1 MGAIRNGRTAPETDA
16 WIYNR
21 FWNFA
26 AQKKNAQK
34 MATEILLLIAG
45 LALVLIGA
53 EALIDG
59 ASGLARR
66 WGISEF
72 VIGLTIVALGTSA
85 PEMVVSFIS
94 AVEGNSD
101 MAVGNIIGSNIFNTA
116 LILGLSAVIAPVAI
130 TRGNLRRDIPVNI
143 GITALLILLGL
154 KHTLFGIGAD
164 GLSRVEGAVFLAL
177 FIWYMISSFLHD
189 KENRLESEGG
199 EAVAE
204 NGKKMNLF
212 KALLY
217 IAAGLAALIFGGRL
231 FVDHA
236 QVIAR
241 MAGLSDKFIAITVL
255 AAGTS
260 LPELATSC
268 VAAAKGKGQLALGN
282 ILGSNTSNILLILG
296 GSALIHPLNMA
307 GITLID
313 YTAVFVCALSLVLFS
328 WTGNRN
334 SLDRLEG
341 VVLVLIQAFYFAWL
355 FLLR

>member
-1 MGAIRNGRTAPETDA
+1 MAI
-16 WIYNR
+16 
-21 FWNFA
+21 
-26 AQKKNAQK
+26 Q
-34 MATEILLLIAG
+34 ILLLIAG
-45 LALVLIGA
+45 LALVLVGA

-66 WGISEF
+66 WGVSEF
-72 VIGLTIVALGTSA
+72 VIGLTVVALGTSA

-94 AVEGNSD
+94 AFEHNSD

-130 TRGNLRRDIPVNI
+130 TRGNFRRDIPVNI
-143 GITALLILLGL
+143 GITALLIVLGL
-154 KHTLFGIGAD
+154 KRTLFGIGEN
-164 GLSRVEGAVFLAL
+164 GLSRVEGIVFLAL
-177 FIWYMISSFLHD
+177 FVWYMISSFVHD
-189 KENRLESEGG
+189 KENLAAQESGPDTASEKIPGVFRSIVFLIAG
-199 EAVAE
+199 
-204 NGKKMNLF
+204 
-212 KALLY
+212 
-217 IAAGLAALIFGGRL
+217 IAALVFGGRL

-296 GSALIHPLNMA
+296 GSSVITPLNMTN
-307 GITLID
+307 IDFID
-313 YTAVFVCALSLVLFS
+313 YTAVLMCALSLVIFS
-328 WTGNRN
+328 WTGLKNKI
-334 SLDRLEG
+334 DRLEG
-341 VVLVLIQAFYFAWL
+341 VVLVLIQVVYFAYL
-355 FLLR
+355 FLMK

>member
-1 MGAIRNGRTAPETDA
+1 MAI
-16 WIYNR
+16 
-21 FWNFA
+21 
-26 AQKKNAQK
+26 
-34 MATEILLLIAG
+34 EILSLIAG

-66 WGISEF
+66 WGVSEF
-72 VIGLTIVALGTSA
+72 VIGLTVVALGTSA

-94 AVEGNSD
+94 AFEHNSD

-116 LILGLSAVIAPVAI
+116 LILGLSAIIAPVAI

-154 KHTLFGIGAD
+154 KHRVFGIGMD
-164 GLSRVEGAVFLAL
+164 GLSRWEGLLFLAL
-177 FIWYMISSFLHD
+177 FLWYMISSFIHD
-189 KENRLESEGG
+189 RENRSG
-199 EAVAE
+199 EDAE
-204 NGKKMNLF
+204 AASKPMNLF
-212 KALLY
+212 KAILYLL
-217 IAAGLAALIFGGRL
+217 AGLAALVFGGRL

-268 VAAAKGKGQLALGN
+268 IAAAKGKGQLALGN

-296 GSALIHPLNMA
+296 GSAVISPLGMGN
-307 GITLID
+307 INLVD
-313 YTAVFVCALSLVLFS
+313 YAAVFACALSLVLFV
-328 WTGNRN
+328 WTGFKNRI
-334 SLDRLEG
+334 DRWEG
-341 VVLVLIQAFYFAWL
+341 VLLVLIQVAYFVYL
-355 FLLR
+355 FMMK

>member
-1 MGAIRNGRTAPETDA
+1 MTI
-16 WIYNR
+16 
-21 FWNFA
+21 
-26 AQKKNAQK
+26 
-34 MATEILLLIAG
+34 EILLLLAG

-53 EALIDG
+53 EALIEG

-94 AVEGNSD
+94 AFEKNSD

-143 GITALLILLGL
+143 GITVLLIVLGL
-154 KHTLFGIGAD
+154 KRTLFGIGEN
-164 GLSRVEGAVFLAL
+164 GLSRVEGLVFLAL
-177 FIWYMISSFLHD
+177 FVWYMVSSFIHD
-189 KENRLESEGG
+189 KENRLESEASDP
-199 EAVAE
+199 EKEKEKAA
-204 NGKKMNLF
+204 KKMPVILALF
-212 KALLY
+212 Y
-217 IAAGLAALIFGGRL
+217 IIAGLAGLIFGGRL

-268 VAAAKGKGQLALGN
+268 IAAAKGKGQLALGN

-296 GSALIHPLNMA
+296 GSAVISPLGMGN
-307 GITLID
+307 IDLID
-313 YTAVFVCALSLVLFS
+313 YAAVFMCAMSLVIFS
-328 WTGNRN
+328 WTGLKNRI
-334 SLDRLEG
+334 DRLEG
-341 VVLVLIQAFYFAWL
+341 VILVLLQVLYFAYL
-355 FLLR
+355 FLMK

>member
-1 MGAIRNGRTAPETDA
+1 MTI
-16 WIYNR
+16 
-21 FWNFA
+21 
-26 AQKKNAQK
+26 
-34 MATEILLLIAG
+34 EILLLLAG

-53 EALIDG
+53 EALIEG

-94 AVEGNSD
+94 AFEKNSD

-143 GITALLILLGL
+143 GITALLIVLGL
-154 KHTLFGIGAD
+154 KRTLFGIGEN
-164 GLSRVEGAVFLAL
+164 GLSRVEGIIFLAL
-177 FIWYMISSFLHD
+177 FVWYMVSSFIHD
-189 KENRLESEGG
+189 KENRLE
-199 EAVAE
+199 AE
-204 NGKKMNLF
+204 TSGQETESAARQMNVF

-217 IAAGLAALIFGGRL
+217 IAAGLAGLIFGGRL

-268 VAAAKGKGQLALGN
+268 IAAAKGKGQLALGN

-296 GSALIHPLNMA
+296 GSAVISPLGMGN
-307 GITLID
+307 IDLID
-313 YTAVFVCALSLVLFS
+313 YTAVFMCAMSLVIFA
-328 WTGNRN
+328 WTGLKNR
-334 SLDRLEG
+334 LDRLEG
-341 VVLVLIQAFYFAWL
+341 VILVLVQVLYFAYL
-355 FLLR
+355 FLMK

>member
-1 MGAIRNGRTAPETDA
+1 MAIQ
-16 WIYNR
+16 I
-21 FWNFA
+21 
-26 AQKKNAQK
+26 
-34 MATEILLLIAG
+34 ILLIAG

-66 WGISEF
+66 WGVSEF
-72 VIGLTIVALGTSA
+72 VIGLTVVALGTSA

-94 AVEGNSD
+94 AFEHNSD

-130 TRGNLRRDIPVNI
+130 TRSNLRRDIPVNI
-143 GITALLILLGL
+143 GITVLLIVLGL
-154 KHTLFGIGAD
+154 KKTLFGIGEN
-164 GLSRVEGAVFLAL
+164 GLSRVEGIVFLAL
-177 FIWYMISSFLHD
+177 FIWYMISSFIHD
-189 KENRLESEGG
+189 KENLAAQESG
-199 EAVAE
+199 
-204 NGKKMNLF
+204 NDGKDAKIPGVFRSIVFLI
-212 KALLY
+212 AG
-217 IAAGLAALIFGGRL
+217 IAALVFGGRL

-236 QVIAR
+236 QVIAH

-296 GSALIHPLNMA
+296 GSAVITPLNMA
-307 GITLID
+307 NIDYMD
-313 YTAVFVCALSLVLFS
+313 YTAVLMCALSLVIFS
-328 WTGNRN
+328 WTGLKNKI
-334 SLDRLEG
+334 DRLEG
-341 VVLVLIQAFYFAWL
+341 IILVLIQAVYFAYL
-355 FLLR
+355 FLMK

>member
-1 MGAIRNGRTAPETDA
+1 MAI
-16 WIYNR
+16 
-21 FWNFA
+21 
-26 AQKKNAQK
+26 
-34 MATEILLLIAG
+34 EILLLIAG

-94 AVEGNSD
+94 AVEHNSD
-101 MAVGNIIGSNIFNTA
+101 MAIGNIIGSNIFNTA
-116 LILGLSAVIAPVAI
+116 LILGLSAVIAPVII
-130 TRGNLRRDIPVNI
+130 TRSNLRRDIPVNI
-143 GITALLILLGL
+143 GITVLLIVLGL
-154 KHTLFGIGAD
+154 KHTLFGIGQD
-164 GLSRVEGAVFLAL
+164 GLSRIEGAVFVAL
-177 FIWYMISSFLHD
+177 FIWYMVSSFLHD
-189 KENRLESEGG
+189 KENRLVEESLEEVG
-199 EAVAE
+199 EKVKPM
-204 NGKKMNLF
+204 GIF
-212 KALLY
+212 KATLY
-217 IAAGLAALIFGGRL
+217 LVAGIAALIFGGRL

-268 VAAAKGKGQLALGN
+268 IAAAKGKGQLALGN

-296 GSALIHPLNMA
+296 GSALINPLSMGNISM
-307 GITLID
+307 ID
-313 YTAVFVCALSLVLFS
+313 YAAVFVCALSLVLFS
-328 WTGNRN
+328 WTGKRN
-334 SLDRLEG
+334 SIDRFEG
-341 VVLVLIQAFYFAWL
+341 VILVLIQVLYFAYL
-355 FLLR
+355 FMMK

>member
-1 MGAIRNGRTAPETDA
+1 
-16 WIYNR
+16 
-21 FWNFA
+21 
-26 AQKKNAQK
+26 
-34 MATEILLLIAG
+34 MALEILLLIAG

-66 WGISEF
+66 WGVSEF

-94 AVEGNSD
+94 ALEHNSD

-130 TRGNLRRDIPVNI
+130 TRSNLRRDIPVNI
-143 GITALLILLGL
+143 GITVLLILLGL
-154 KHTLFGIGAD
+154 KHTLFGIGED
-164 GLSRVEGAVFLAL
+164 GLSRLEGGIFVAL
-177 FIWYMISSFLHD
+177 FIWYMIASFVHD
-189 KENRLESEGG
+189 KENRG
-199 EAVAE
+199 EAGEAE
-204 NGKKMNLF
+204 GIADTGKPMNLF
-212 KALLY
+212 KAILFV
-217 IAAGLAALIFGGRL
+217 AAGLAALVFGGRL

-268 VAAAKGKGQLALGN
+268 IAAAKGKGQLALGN

-296 GSALIHPLNMA
+296 ASALISPLSMGN
-307 GITLID
+307 ITKVD
-313 YTAVFVCALSLVLFS
+313 YAAVFVCALSLVLFA
-328 WTGNRN
+328 WTGHKNR
-334 SLDRLEG
+334 LDRLEG
-341 VVLVLIQAFYFAWL
+341 VTLILIQAVYFVYL
-355 FLLR
+355 FMMK

>member
-1 MGAIRNGRTAPETDA
+1 MAI
-16 WIYNR
+16 
-21 FWNFA
+21 
-26 AQKKNAQK
+26 
-34 MATEILLLIAG
+34 EILLLIAG

-94 AVEGNSD
+94 SAEHNSD
-101 MAVGNIIGSNIFNTA
+101 MAIGNIIGSNIFNTA
-116 LILGLSAVIAPVAI
+116 LILGLSAVIMPVVI

-154 KHTLFGIGAD
+154 KHTLFGIGQD
-164 GLSRVEGAVFLAL
+164 GLSRVEGAVFVAL
-177 FIWYMISSFLHD
+177 FVWYMISSFLHD
-189 KENRLESEGG
+189 KENRLEAET
-199 EAVAE
+199 AE
-204 NGKKMNLF
+204 NSEESVKKMSVV
-212 KALLY
+212 KALVY
-217 IAAGLAALIFGGRL
+217 IAAGLAGLIFGGRL

-268 VAAAKGKGQLALGN
+268 IAAAKGKGQLALGN

-296 GSALIHPLNMA
+296 GSALISPLSMGN
-307 GITLID
+307 ITYID
-313 YTAVFVCALSLVLFS
+313 YTALFACALSLVLFC
-328 WTGNRN
+328 WTGKRN

-341 VVLVLIQAFYFAWL
+341 VVLVLIQVIYFVYL
-355 FLLR
+355 FMMK